1 MIRDA
6 KIRQGAKAWFEMVG
20 TLMIEAATR
29 SGLSPDLNVSLVE
42 QYTDGVELSA
52 GLIQGIRFDIRDGRP
67 SFRAGAR
74 RNEQAD
80 IVVEVTAAA
89 ARKLNLMRGLAYH
102 AALDRFLSTGE
113 MKVSGNFTRLGAWL
127 DAVHDPIVD
136 RTRP

>member
-6 KIRQGAKAWFEMVG
+6 KIRQGTKAWFEMVG
-20 TLMIEAATR
+20 TLMSEAATR

-42 QYTDGVELSA
+42 RYTDGVELSA
-52 GLIQGIRFDIRDGRP
+52 GLIQAIRFDIRDGRP
-67 SFRAGAR
+67 SFRAGVR

-89 ARKLNLMRGLAYH
+89 ARKLNLMLGPAYN
-102 AALDRFLSTGE
+102 AVRDSFLRTGE
-113 MKVSGNFTRLGAWL
+113 MRVSGNVSRLGAWL

-136 RTRP
+136 RIRP